1 MSLGIVL
8 ALAATVGWGTGDV
21 LARKAAMHAP
31 AGAVVVAMTGIV
43 ALALAVVVAFTSG
56 VSSLAVGGWWF
67 YPLAA
72 LMGLLSYLGGQALYL
87 LGMQR
92 AGVTLTAP
100 IIGAVPLLTVGL
112 AVVFGGER
120 PSLPTLAGAGIVVA
134 GIALVVTDRGRALR
148 P

>member
-1 MSLGIVL
+1 MGLGIVL
-8 ALAATVGWGTGDV
+8 ALAATLGWGTGDV
-21 LARKAAMHAP
+21 LARKAALHAP
-31 AGAVVVAMTGIV
+31 AGAVVVAMTAIV
-43 ALALAVVVAFTSG
+43 TLALAGLVALTTG
-56 VSSLAVGGWWF
+56 VGSLAVGPWWF

-100 IIGAVPLLTVGL
+100 IIGAVPLLTVAM
-112 AVVFGGER
+112 AVAFGGER
-120 PSLPTLAGAGIVVA
+120 PNLPTLAGAGVIVA
-134 GIALVVTDRGRALR
+134 GILLVVTDRSRVLR